1 VVDDHGSPLTA
12 TANFTLVAVENSAPV
27 IKVASVS
34 AKQVPGVNGV
44 NNDAVSFFALA
55 SDDFTALDSL
65 TYTWTLVDSGDTDI
79 SDLLSDANAQGPTI
93 SAGDLGID
101 SYVATLSVSDG
112 LLSTEQDVTFDV
124 VDNLAPTVVVTSDYL
139 VTVAVIEEATYATA
153 ISFDTEISDESDF
166 EDLTIEWSMTKNGE
180 SDDSSLAVATDRQT
194 ASIAANTLTAGDY
207 VISVSVTD
215 EYGLETTAMT
225 SVSILADNSP
235 TITSFTA
242 SPSSQGATDAGVNES
257 AITFSV
263 SATDDWDENN
273 LTYSWSFS
281 DSISA
286 TIDGASAVIAA
297 ESIAIGEYSAE
308 VSVEDSM
315 QQIDTMSV
323 TFSVSETSGNTEIII
338 D

>member
-1 VVDDHGSPLTA
+1 VLDDHGSPLTA

-93 SAGDLGID
+93 SAGDLDID

-112 LLSTEQDVTFDV
+112 ILSTEQDVTFDV

-139 VTVAVIEEATYATA
+139 VTVAVVEEATYATA

-166 EDLTIEWSMTKNGE
+166 EDLTIVWSMTKNGE
-180 SDDSSLAVATDRQT
+180 SDDSSLTLATDRQT

-242 SPSSQGATDAGVNES
+242 SPSSQGSTDAGVNES